1 MKIEKINNLK
11 GLLDELDEEFL
22 IELYLLDPHN
32 LYRLCMMCTLDI
44 QLEKE
49 RKKAIWRFN

>member
-1 MKIEKINNLK
+1 MEEINNLK
-11 GLLDELDEEFL
+11 GLLNELDEEFL

-49 RKKAIWRFN
+49 EKKVIGRFN